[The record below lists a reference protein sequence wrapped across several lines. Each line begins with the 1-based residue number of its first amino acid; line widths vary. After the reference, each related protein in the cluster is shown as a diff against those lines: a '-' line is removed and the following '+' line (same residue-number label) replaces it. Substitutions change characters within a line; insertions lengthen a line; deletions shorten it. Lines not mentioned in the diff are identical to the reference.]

1 MIFHL
6 EEDVVNDFETTRE
19 LVTTLFDF
27 SLQARDKQISFDSNA
42 LAGTLCLIKDQL
54 DNIASKMTHT
64 SS

>member
-6 EEDVVNDFETTRE
+6 EEDVVNDFYTTRE
-19 LVTTLFDF
+19 LITTLCDF
-27 SLQARDKQISFDSNA
+27 SIQARDNQISMDSNA

-54 DNIASKMTHT
+54 DSIASKMTHT